1 MNENLKETIEK
12 NNKENKDIDKALE
25 ELDNM
30 MNGNSDDTVMNDEKK
45 RVFVN
50 RWSR

>member
-1 MNENLKETIEK
+1 MEKDLKDTIETT
-12 NNKENKDIDKALE
+12 KEENEKVDKALE